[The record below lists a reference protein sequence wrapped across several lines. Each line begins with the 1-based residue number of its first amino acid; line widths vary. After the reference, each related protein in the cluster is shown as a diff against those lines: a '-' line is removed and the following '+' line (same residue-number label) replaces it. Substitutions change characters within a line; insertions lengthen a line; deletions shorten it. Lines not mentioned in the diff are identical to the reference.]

1 MSEQFTIGEAA
12 KRLGV
17 SDSLIRRLDLD
28 GEIPKA
34 RRLSRFRIYT
44 PLEVEFLRHL
54 LAQRKASRGM
64 RRRGTAA

>member
-34 RRLSRFRIYT
+34 RRLSRFRIYSPT
-44 PLEVEFLRHL
+44 EVEFLRHL
-54 LAQRKASRGM
+54 LAQRRANRQQ
-64 RRRGTAA
+64 RRKVAA